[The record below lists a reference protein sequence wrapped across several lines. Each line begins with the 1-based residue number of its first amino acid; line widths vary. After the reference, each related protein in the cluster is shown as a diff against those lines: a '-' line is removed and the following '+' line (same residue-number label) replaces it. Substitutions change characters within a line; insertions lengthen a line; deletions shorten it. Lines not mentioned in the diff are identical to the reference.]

1 MQWIDR
7 KLQISF
13 LHTHYVNS
21 SYIFTYLRRS
31 QIMYEPFPGL
41 VQGRQNWDGNGGE
54 EGHVP
59 LPYFCSHMKRAVI
72 DDYCAPQIVGPSA
85 ANVEQ
90 QDE

>member
-21 SYIFTYLRRS
+21 SYLHTSYLRRLCMS
-31 QIMYEPFPGL
+31 PF
-41 VQGRQNWDGNGGE
+41 QAWSRAGRTGTEMEGAGGY
-54 EGHVP
+54 VP

>member
-21 SYIFTYLRRS
+21 SYLHTSYLRRLCMS
-31 QIMYEPFPGL
+31 PF
-41 VQGRQNWDGNGGE
+41 QAWSRAGRTGREMGG
-54 EGHVP
+54 GDTLGTP
-59 LPYFCSHMKRAVI
+59 PPFCSHMKRAVI